1 LDESGEGLW
10 EMEVDT
16 EECEAW
22 RDFMEVLP
30 TGIMPTTQ
38 ELSDASQGVQ
48 QRDGFSNKR

>member
-1 LDESGEGLW
+1 
-10 EMEVDT
+10 MEVDT

-30 TGIMPTTQ
+30 AGIMPTTQ

-48 QRDGFSNKR
+48 QRDGFSNK